1 MSEGSEWKDFNDTTY
16 TKYKTDNYKISVL
29 LILDVPLTL
38 IGQPYFQEFLL
49 EIEKLEGAFTQHV
62 QILS

>member
-29 LILDVPLTL
+29 LILDVPFTL

-49 EIEKLEGAFTQHV
+49 EIEKLKV
-62 QILS
+62 P